1 MKKLVIFD
9 MSGILFDTEKVL
21 MESNQQAFAQENIE
35 FTYADYIKYAGTSQ
49 KQNLALTIEKV
60 KDPSLGNK
68 IYQNAHEIRQNIY
81 QDQGAPKMPGLDE
94 CLKELDAHSI
104 DMLVASSNDLEVV
117 KLLLEKADI
126 SHYFKGIV
134 AGDQLTQAK
143 PHPEI
148 FLKAL
153 AMGGAD
159 KNQAVAIE
167 DSINGVEAGHQAGLD
182 VIMVPNLI
190 QPTEREKKNSL
201 AIVDRVNL
209 ILPYILEN

>member
-9 MSGILFDTEKVL
+9 MSGVLFDTEKVL
-21 MESNQQAFAQENIE
+21 LESNRQAFAQENIE
-35 FTYADYIKYAGTSQ
+35 FTYEDYIKYAGTSQ

-60 KDPSLGNK
+60 KDQELGNK
-68 IYQNAHEIRQNIY
+68 IYQTAHEIRQIIY
-81 QDQGAPKMPGLDE
+81 RDQGAPKMPGLDE
-94 CLKELDAHSI
+94 CLKELEAHSI

-126 SHYFKGIV
+126 SHYFRGIV

-153 AMGGAD
+153 ERGKVD
-159 KNQAVAIE
+159 KHEAVAVE
-167 DSINGVEAGHQAGLD
+167 DSINGVEAGYRAGID

-201 AIVDRVNL
+201 AIVDRVDL
-209 ILPYILEN
+209 ILPYILKN

>member
-1 MKKLVIFD
+1 
-9 MSGILFDTEKVL
+9 
-21 MESNQQAFAQENIE
+21 
-35 FTYADYIKYAGTSQ
+35 
-49 KQNLALTIEKV
+49 
-60 KDPSLGNK
+60 
-68 IYQNAHEIRQNIY
+68 
-81 QDQGAPKMPGLDE
+81 MPGLDE
-94 CLKELDAHSI
+94 CLKELHAHSI

-117 KLLLEKADI
+117 ELLLEKVDI
-126 SHYFKGIV
+126 SHYFNGIV

-153 AMGGAD
+153 AMGGVD
-159 KNQAVAIE
+159 KSRAVAIE
-167 DSINGVEAGHQAGLD
+167 DSINGVEAGHQADLD

-201 AIVDRVNL
+201 AVVDRVDL